1 MFCQFVNP
9 LSEEKEPFKKKPF
22 VSFFFNALLDCDKNS
37 VIWDLIVAL
46 KTIMDV
52 VFFLFNEAEYFLT
65 FKTSVSKFNKN
76 VILIKC
82 SLYGSINWMYFVS
95 P

>member
-1 MFCQFVNP
+1 
-9 LSEEKEPFKKKPF
+9 
-22 VSFFFNALLDCDKNS
+22 
-37 VIWDLIVAL
+37 
-46 KTIMDV
+46 MDV
-52 VFFLFNEAEYFLT
+52 VFFLFNEAECFLT

>member
-1 MFCQFVNP
+1 
-9 LSEEKEPFKKKPF
+9 
-22 VSFFFNALLDCDKNS
+22 
-37 VIWDLIVAL
+37 
-46 KTIMDV
+46 MDV
-52 VFFLFNEAEYFLT
+52 GFFLFSEAECFLT
-65 FKTSVSKFNKN
+65 FKTSVSKFKN